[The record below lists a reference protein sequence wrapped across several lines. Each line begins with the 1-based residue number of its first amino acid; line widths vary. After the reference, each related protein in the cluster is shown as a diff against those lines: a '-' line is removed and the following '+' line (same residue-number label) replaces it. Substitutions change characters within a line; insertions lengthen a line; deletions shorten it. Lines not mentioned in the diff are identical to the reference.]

1 MNNINQ
7 LINEVKEMEK
17 NIYKENITFLIKTS
31 DILENLKQYEL
42 LDYITYELNQDTED
56 YEEIYLED
64 KEEYLNYL
72 IDYCYI
78 DINKSKSDNTYNWKA
93 NITNDI
99 DFIIYYNELNNNI
112 LVELKVHLNGD
123 IRSNYTDSILLHF
136 DNEEQFFDVMQEN
149 YIIDIVEVDGI
160 EFNLFTSFFN
170 EEITINKTDNDN
182 IEFYTYEYEYQ
193 YIIEEIKNYLKEN

>member
-17 NIYKENITFLIKTS
+17 NIYKKGVTFLIKTS

-42 LDYITYELNQDTED
+42 LDYITYELNQDTEE

-72 IDYCYI
+72 IDYGFI
-78 DINKSKSDNTYNWKA
+78 DINKSKSDNTYNWNA

-99 DFIIYYNELNNNI
+99 DFTIYCNELNNNI
-112 LVELKVHLNGD
+112 LVELKAHLNGD
-123 IRSNYTDSILLHF
+123 IRGNYTDSILLHF

-182 IEFYTYEYEYQ
+182 IEFYVYEYEYQ